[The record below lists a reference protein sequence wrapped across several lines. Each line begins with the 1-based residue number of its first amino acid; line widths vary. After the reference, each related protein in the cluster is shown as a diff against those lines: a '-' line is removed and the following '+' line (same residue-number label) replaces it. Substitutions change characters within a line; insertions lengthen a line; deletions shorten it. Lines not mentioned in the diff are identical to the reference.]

1 MKSSRPSRQI
11 RFSSKS
17 TFCREAKLAA
27 LGISLAL
34 LSSIAAADWFEASRE
49 LYGETVSVQI
59 WGEDATA
66 ASRSIAAVFAEVDRI
81 QQLMGSNVDNSV
93 LSAINQRAGQEAVVV
108 DHEVLGLV
116 VRALDISVLTRGAFD
131 ITFESVGQHYDF
143 DTGRQPDEATRQ
155 RELVAGG
162 FRAVKVSSRRQTI
175 QFTVPGVK
183 ISLGGILN
191 GYSVERALEILIER
205 GVEHAI
211 VTAGGDS
218 KVLGDRFG
226 SPWVVGIR
234 HPRNPA
240 EEIARLPLSDEAI
253 STSGDYV
260 RYFQQGDQRIHHI
273 IEPTT
278 GLPAFGVRSATVIG
292 PDAVITDALA
302 TSVFVLGVD
311 KGIRL
316 LATLPDYEGV
326 IIDSDGELHYSEGLV
341 MPALPENTRGTGQSP
356 NPVDRPDD

>member
-1 MKSSRPSRQI
+1 MV
-11 RFSSKS
+11 
-17 TFCREAKLAA
+17 
-27 LGISLAL
+27 L
-34 LSSIAAADWFEASRE
+34 LSSIARADWFEESRE

-59 WGEDATA
+59 WGDDSVA
-66 ASRSIAAVFAEVDRI
+66 ASRSIAAVFTEIERI
-81 QQLMGSNVDNSV
+81 QQLMGKDVEN
-93 LSAINQRAGQEAVVV
+93 SAISGVNLRAGQEAVVV
-108 DHEVLGLV
+108 DQELLSLV
-116 VRALDISVLTRGAFD
+116 IRALDISVLTRGAFD

-143 DTGRQPDEATRQ
+143 DNGRQPDEATRQ

-162 FRAVKVSSRRQTI
+162 FRAVKVNLRKRTI
-175 QFTVPGVK
+175 RFAAPGVK

-191 GYSVERALEILIER
+191 GYSVERGLEILIER

-234 HPRNPA
+234 HPRDPA
-240 EEIARLPLSDEAI
+240 MEIARLPLSDEAI

-260 RYFQQGDQRIHHI
+260 RYFQEGEQRIHHI
-273 IEPTT
+273 LEPTT

-326 IIDSDGELHYSEGLV
+326 IIDSDGELHYSEGMV
-341 MPALPENTRGTGQSP
+341 IPPLPPVSRGTGQP
-356 NPVDRPDD
+356 VNPVARPDD

>member
-1 MKSSRPSRQI
+1 M
-11 RFSSKS
+11 
-17 TFCREAKLAA
+17 
-27 LGISLAL
+27 
-34 LSSIAAADWFEASRE
+34 
-49 LYGETVSVQI
+49 QI

-66 ASRSIAAVFAEVDRI
+66 ASRSIAAVFTEVDRI
-81 QQLMGSNVDNSV
+81 QQLMGKDVEH
-93 LSAINQRAGQEAVVV
+93 SAISGINLRAGQEAVVV
-108 DHEVLGLV
+108 DHELLSLI

-143 DTGRQPDEATRQ
+143 ASGRQPDEATRQ

-162 FRAVKVSSRRQTI
+162 FRAVKINSRKQTVR
-175 QFTVPGVK
+175 FAEPGVK

-191 GYSVERALEILIER
+191 GYSVERGLEILIER

-226 SPWVVGIR
+226 NPWVVGIR
-234 HPRNPA
+234 HPRDVA
-240 EEIARLPLSDEAI
+240 AEIARLPLHDKAI

-260 RYFQQGDQRIHHI
+260 QFFQEGDRRIHHI
-273 IEPTT
+273 LEPTT
-278 GLPAFGVRSATVIG
+278 GLPASGVRSATVIG

-316 LATLPDYEGV
+316 LATLPDYEGI
-326 IIDSDGELHYSEGLV
+326 IIDSEGELHYSEG
-341 MPALPENTRGTGQSP
+341 MAIPPLPKNLRDSGQ
-356 NPVDRPDD
+356 PVDPDNRRAD

>member
-1 MKSSRPSRQI
+1 M
-11 RFSSKS
+11 
-17 TFCREAKLAA
+17 T
-27 LGISLAL
+27 
-34 LSSIAAADWFEASRE
+34 
-49 LYGETVSVQI
+49 
-59 WGEDATA
+59 
-66 ASRSIAAVFAEVDRI
+66 ASRSIAAVFTEIERI
-81 QQLMGSNVDNSV
+81 HQLMGKGVENSA
-93 LSAINQRAGQEAVVV
+93 LSEINLRAGQEAVVV
-108 DHEVLGLV
+108 DHELLSLL

-143 DTGRQPDEATRQ
+143 DNRQQPDEATRQ

-162 FRAVKVSSRRQTI
+162 FRAVKFNSRKRTI
-175 QFTVPGVK
+175 QFAVPGVK

-191 GYSVERALEILIER
+191 GYSVERGLEILIER

-234 HPRNPA
+234 DPRDPA
-240 EEIARLPLSDEAI
+240 ADIARLPLSGEAI
-253 STSGDYV
+253 STSGDYL
-260 RYFQQGDQRIHHI
+260 RYFQEGNQRIHHI
-273 IEPTT
+273 LEPTT
-278 GLPAFGVRSATVIG
+278 GLPATGVRSATVIG

-326 IIDSDGELHYSEGLV
+326 IIDADGELHYSEGLV
-341 MPALPENTRGTGQSP
+341 VPPLPEYSRGSGK
-356 NPVDRPDD
+356 PVKPAERQGD